1 MGGQCGKEACIRLMF
16 AFFFYNCVRVNAPL
30 MFDGGDGTTNI
41 VFTLWP
47 QKKRNLCL
55 KLAVLVLVSLLNIA
69 WCFVKILVDVDVFD
83 VYVLG
88 VGGSMVLDVESKEAN
103 GRQPSLKRVV

>member
-1 MGGQCGKEACIRLMF
+1 ME
-16 AFFFYNCVRVNAPL
+16 RVGR
-30 MFDGGDGTTNI
+30 DGIGEWSSSAVKVVVSLYG
-41 VFTLWP
+41 